1 MAKKPRLRSVRR
13 VAERAGSKLAQA
25 RERLFELE
33 LGGAPERPLTVP
45 SAAVVEAHASSLVC
59 PRCEGKHDLVDHVAV
74 TRGGTRFREARLR
87 CRQCAS
93 ARSVWFL
100 IRDVGPN

>member
-13 VAERAGSKLAQA
+13 VAERAGSKLARA

-33 LGGAPERPLTVP
+33 LGGDPERPLIIP
-45 SAAVVEAHASSLVC
+45 SPAVVEAHARSLVC
-59 PRCEGKHDLVDHVAV
+59 PRCEGQHDVVEHVAV
-74 TRGGTRFREARLR
+74 TRDGARLREARLR

-93 ARSVWFL
+93 QRSVWFL
-100 IRDVGPN
+100 IRDVGPS